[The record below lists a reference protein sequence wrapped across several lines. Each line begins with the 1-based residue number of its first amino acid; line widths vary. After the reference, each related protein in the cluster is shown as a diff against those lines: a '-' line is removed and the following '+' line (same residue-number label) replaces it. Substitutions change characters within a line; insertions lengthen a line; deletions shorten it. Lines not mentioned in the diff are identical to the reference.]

1 MAAAAGRESRGGRQ
15 KRAAG
20 RGWARDEGRS
30 RDAAAS
36 SGGGD
41 GGGAAPEARQ
51 GPAEAPGRRQA
62 SQPRGKTESRALTS
76 FPYGSERR
84 KEASRRPGDAFNSK
98 RISASS
104 VGTRLP
110 SPVPASSLPPPRRLG
125 NVRPLPP
132 PRRQPFGE
140 FRNSSA
146 GDPRACSRRLSATVP
161 RVFRVFS
168 ELERWISE

>member
-1 MAAAAGRESRGGRQ
+1 MPRRAPAVGTGGRSARGQ
-15 KRAAG
+15 ARAG
-20 RGWARDEGRS
+20 RGRG
-30 RDAAAS
+30 
-36 SGGGD
+36 
-41 GGGAAPEARQ
+41 
-51 GPAEAPGRRQA
+51 QA
-62 SQPRGKTESRALTS
+62 SQPRGKTEDRALTS

-125 NVRPLPP
+125 NVRPLAP

-140 FRNSSA
+140 FRTSSA
-146 GDPRACSRRLSATVP
+146 GDPRACSRSLSATVP
-161 RVFRVFS
+161 RVLRVFS
-168 ELERWISE
+168 ELQRWISEWVQFERPEVPFHKGFSPGLLTSAEHRIGTQ